1 MAKTPLQKIK
11 AQLDKLEKLHAK
23 EEVIVEKITEII
35 DEEEEK
41 EFDNGAENIN
51 ENWEGTD

>member
-11 AQLDKLEKLHAK
+11 AQLDKLEKLHEK
-23 EEVIVEKITEII
+23 EEAIVEKITEII
-35 DEEEEK
+35 DEEENE
-41 EFDNGAENIN
+41 DIN

>member
-11 AQLDKLEKLHAK
+11 AQLDKLEALHGK
-23 EEVIVEKITEII
+23 EEAIVEKITEII
-35 DEEEEK
+35 DEE
-41 EFDNGAENIN
+41 GENNIEVIN

>member
-11 AQLDKLEKLHAK
+11 TQLDKLEKLHAK

-35 DEEEEK
+35 DEEENE
-41 EFDNGAENIN
+41 DIN